1 MSSIFI
7 TKDWIDKNVRPF
19 SPTDSIFDAVK
30 TEVMALDINDL
41 DTSVLSKI
49 KTDDIE
55 DMNADILTA
64 LRRIVGYF
72 IYSRTLRTVQVTVTK
87 YGATVKTA
95 QDSYSAEN
103 EKVVSDSAYY
113 KNTAEVFLKQL
124 FIDHP
129 ELKRDCS
136 CGSKHNVNDQYL
148 KCVVIGD

>member
-1 MSSIFI
+1 MSVTFI
-7 TKDWIDKNVRPF
+7 TKDWINDNVRPF

-30 TEVMALDINDL
+30 TEVLALDMNDL
-41 DTSVLSKI
+41 DTTVLYKV

-55 DMNADILTA
+55 DMDTGILES

-72 IYSRTLRTVQVTVTK
+72 IYSRTLRTVQATITK
-87 YGATVKTA
+87 YGYSVKTA
-95 QDSYSAEN
+95 QDSYSADN
-103 EKVVSDSAYY
+103 EKVVADCNYY

-129 ELKRDCS
+129 ELKMDCS
-136 CGSKHNVNDQYL
+136 CGSKRNVRDQYL

>member
-1 MSSIFI
+1 MSATFI
-7 TKDWIDKNVRPF
+7 TKDWINDNVRPF

-30 TEVMALDINDL
+30 TEVLALDMNDL
-41 DTSVLSKI
+41 DTTVLSKI

-55 DMNADILTA
+55 DMDADILTA
-64 LRRIVGYF
+64 LRRIAGYF
-72 IYSRTLRTVQVTVTK
+72 IYSRTLRTVQVTITK

-103 EKVVSDSAYY
+103 EKVVSDSSYY

-124 FIDHP
+124 FVDHP
-129 ELKRDCS
+129 ELKMDCS
-136 CGSKHNVNDQYL
+136 CGSKGNVRDQYL